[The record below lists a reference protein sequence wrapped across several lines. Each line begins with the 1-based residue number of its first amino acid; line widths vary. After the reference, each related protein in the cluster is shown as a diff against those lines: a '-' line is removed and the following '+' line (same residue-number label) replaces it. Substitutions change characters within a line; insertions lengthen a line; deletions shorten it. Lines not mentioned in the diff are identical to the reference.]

1 MNADP
6 RPGARLPSDPDYW
19 ERLSARVTRAA
30 FEPARPVLEPWWG
43 LIADRAFA
51 LAAAAAFALL
61 GGSLLLNAR
70 TGSNPIHPRPL
81 VGALAPEQPLLSALL
96 DAGDDPSPGS
106 LLFRL
111 MSLREVEE

>member
-1 MNADP
+1 MTADP
-6 RPGARLPSDPDYW
+6 RPGSRLPGDPEYW
-19 ERLSARVTRAA
+19 EQLSARATRAA
-30 FEPARPVLEPWWG
+30 FELATQKREPWWG
-43 LIADRAFA
+43 PISDRAFA

-70 TGSNPIHPRPL
+70 PGSNPVHSRPL
-81 VGALAPEQPLLSALL
+81 VGALAPEQPLLSAML